1 MMNRLFHCINGLAQC
16 AMLGSTLWIFT
27 AAQGQNFDLLS
38 AEVYENGA
46 RMKRAAKVALN
57 ADGFWSGTLNDLDLN
72 VEPSTIQVH
81 LPETWSM
88 AGVGFQHAP
97 NAEVQK
103 RNEKAVRQIQSEIES
118 VEVTRS
124 MRMALRETYAEELA
138 MLLSNRQVGGQ
149 ETLLVEDLREA
160 ANFWRERVKEL
171 KYSMLELDLELAA
184 LEEDAQL
191 WRHRVDSLEREGGR
205 VHGTINLRLQGPA
218 NASAKVEVDYV
229 IQSAHWRPVFE
240 AKVNPSGIVEMH
252 RFAEV
257 SQRSGSDWVDLD
269 VVFAAGNP
277 MQSLSPPALVPL
289 RLKPQIRA
297 STAVSSYGYEWG
309 QAVDDFEPNQRE
321 AAIQNTRMDGISVN
335 GFDAGRGAM
344 ERYRFHAQ
352 GPIEISGNGQP
363 ERVDLG
369 AFELQGQLRMLS
381 LPAFSDEAY
390 QMVSTSSWAGSDLMP
405 GEVQVIAGGAYRGA
419 FQMELPAPGDTL
431 EFPVGQDPQ
440 IRSSRIR
447 QSDKC
452 KSSALGGKKSTEV
465 VWEITLLNQH
475 QRPVDI
481 RVVDQ
486 VPLAAHPDIAVEV
499 QNTSG
504 GDLDA
509 TTGEVSWPILLGPGE
524 QRKLLLAYK
533 VIYPKSFHLP
543 NL

>member
-1 MMNRLFHCINGLAQC
+1 MMNRLCHCLNGLAHS
-16 AMLGSTLWIFT
+16 AMLGCMLWIFT
-27 AAQGQNFDLLS
+27 AAQAQNFDLLS

-46 RMKRAAKVALN
+46 RMKRVARVTLN
-57 ADGFWSGTLNDLDLN
+57 AEGFWSGILNDLDLN

-88 AGVGFQHAP
+88 AGVGYQHAP
-97 NAEVQK
+97 NAELQR
-103 RNEKAVRQIQSEIES
+103 RNEMMVKQIQSEIES

-184 LEEDAQL
+184 LDDDARL
-191 WRHRVDSLEREGGR
+191 WHHQVDSLKREGGR
-205 VHGTINLRLQGPA
+205 VHGAINLRLQGPA
-218 NASAKVEVDYV
+218 NTSAKVEVDYV
-229 IQSAHWRPVFE
+229 IPSARWRPVFE
-240 AKVNPSGIVEMH
+240 AKVNPSGVVEMH

-277 MQSLSPPALVPL
+277 MQSLSPPSVKPL
-289 RLKPQIRA
+289 RLKPQSR
-297 STAVSSYGYEWG
+297 SSAALHSDGYEWG
-309 QAVDDFEPNQRE
+309 EASDDFELNQTE
-321 AAIQNTRMDGISVN
+321 AASRSARMDGISVN
-335 GFDAGRGAM
+335 SFDAGRGAM
-344 ERYRFHAQ
+344 ERYRFQAL
-352 GPIEISGNGQP
+352 GPIEILGSGQP

-447 QSDKC
+447 QLDKC

-475 QRPVDI
+475 QRTVDI

-486 VPLAAHPDIAVEV
+486 VPLAAHPDIEVEV

-509 TTGEVSWPILLGPGE
+509 ATGEVSWPISLGPGE

-543 NL
+543 NF